1 VIETCVFIDGKC
13 RRCGLQLGA
22 TAPREINVICGSITG
37 TLGYTQPQPAVG
49 ERTTLG
55 LGDYTEQLL
64 SSIGVT
70 KDRYAAAK
78 ELFGLAP
85 TCNCETRKEWLNKV
99 GAWLGL

>member
-1 VIETCVFIDGKC
+1 MPKCVFSDGAC
-13 RRCGLQLGA
+13 EVCGLP
-22 TAPREINVICGSITG
+22 APPDAIPPIYRTCGPS
-37 TLGYTQPQPAVG
+37 PQP
-49 ERTTLG
+49 G

-70 KDRYAAAK
+70 KDRYSAAK

>member
-1 VIETCVFIDGKC
+1 MFVKCNNCGVIYPDIVVMPLHCL
-13 RRCGLQLGA
+13 CG
-22 TAPREINVICGSITG
+22 NVVTDESKQHDI
-37 TLGYTQPQPAVG
+37 
-49 ERTTLG
+49 G

-64 SSIGVT
+64 STIGVT

-85 TCNCETRKEWLNKV
+85 TCNCETRKAWLNKV

>member
-1 VIETCVFIDGKC
+1 MIWTALKESGLKC
-13 RRCGLQLGA
+13 ANCGEGN
-22 TAPREINVICGSITG
+22 P
-37 TLGYTQPQPAVG
+37 
-49 ERTTLG
+49 G

-70 KDRYAAAK
+70 KDRYRAAK

-85 TCNCETRKEWLNKV
+85 TCNCESRQQWLNTV

>member
-1 VIETCVFIDGKC
+1 MSHCQWQPSGDGFVCQSCGTIRPMECV
-13 RRCGLQLGA
+13 
-22 TAPREINVICGSITG
+22 RECAAEVKSQIVVELPTV
-37 TLGYTQPQPAVG
+37 T
-49 ERTTLG
+49 G

-70 KDRYAAAK
+70 KDRYSAAK

-99 GAWLGL
+99 GAWLGI